1 MYCRMMQSVARRF
14 SKRLKDS
21 ATSKGKNIKDKY
33 GVFRSK
39 VSGFKAWISS
49 ESVWYNPYLKYYGAY
64 LLVYGFIL
72 NYALHILQSF
82 TLNIQTVLAWGITYY
97 FVKEEFTEIIAKIAR
112 VIRGYE

>member
-1 MYCRMMQSVARRF
+1 MYCRMRQSVARKF
-14 SKRLKDS
+14 FKRLKDS

-33 GVFRSK
+33 SVFRSK

-82 TLNIQTVLAWGITYY
+82 PLSIQTVLAWGIVYY
-97 FVKEEFTEIIAKIAR
+97 FVKEEFTEIIVMIITA
-112 VIRGYE
+112 IRGYE